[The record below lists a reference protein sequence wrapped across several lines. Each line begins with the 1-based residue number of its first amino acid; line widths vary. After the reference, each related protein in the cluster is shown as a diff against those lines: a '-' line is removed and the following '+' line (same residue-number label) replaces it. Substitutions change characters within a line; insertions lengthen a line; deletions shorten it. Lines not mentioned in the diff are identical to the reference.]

1 MSDENPY
8 VVGPS
13 PYDEETLR
21 ELYYGEGLT
30 LNEMADRLDRGVST
44 VASWMDDFGIERERH
59 RPTPDFQEHD
69 AD

>member
-21 ELYYGEGLT
+21 KLYYGEGLT
-30 LNEMADRLDRGVST
+30 LDEIADRFDRGPST
-44 VASWMDDFGIERERH
+44 IASWMDDFGIERDKG
-59 RPTPDFQEHD
+59 RPRPDWTD
-69 AD
+69 A

>member
-13 PYDEETLR
+13 PYNEEYLR

-30 LNEMADRLDRGVST
+30 INEMAERLDRGPST
-44 VASWMDDFGIERERH
+44 ITSWMDDFGIERDKGWSRAEW
-59 RPTPDFQEHD
+59 
-69 AD
+69 ADE